1 VREDALLGGRVRL
14 RQPVDGYRVAIDP
27 VLLAAAV
34 PARAGEGVLDLGC
47 GVGAAALCLLA
58 RQPEARVLGLE
69 IQPELAALAASNAEA
84 NGAASQFRVVAGDL
98 LSPPFRANGAGFDHV
113 LANPPYLSAESVRR
127 PGNRSRAIANVEGA
141 ARLADWV
148 AAALAFC
155 RPRGTI
161 TVVHRADRLD
171 RLLAALTGSAGGIV
185 VFPLWPMHEKD
196 AKRVIVQARK
206 DIKTPTRMAAGLTLH
221 EAGGGYTQVAEAV
234 LRGETSLH
242 L

>member
-1 VREDALLGGRVRL
+1 M

-34 PARAGEGVLDLGC
+34 PVRAGESVLDLGC

-69 IQPELAALAASNAEA
+69 IQPDLAALAASNAEA
-84 NGAASQFRVVAGDL
+84 NGAASHFSVVAGDL
-98 LSPPFRANGAGFDHV
+98 LTPPLKADGAGFDHV
-113 LANPPYLSAESVRR
+113 MANPPYLSAESARR
-127 PGNRSRAIANVEGA
+127 PDNHSRAIANVEGA
-141 ARLADWV
+141 ARLANWV
-148 AAALAFC
+148 AAALALC

-161 TVVHRADRLD
+161 TFIHRADRLD
-171 RLLAALTGSAGGIV
+171 RLLAALTGQAGAIV
-185 VFPLWPMHEKD
+185 VFPLWPMPGKD
-196 AKRVIVQARK
+196 AKRVLVQARK

-221 EAGGGYTQVAEAV
+221 VAGGGFTQPAEAV
-234 LRGETSLH
+234 LRGETPLT